1 MLTGKRL
8 LLLGVILLL
17 LIATPATIYFLQ
29 QQQNTQSQAKA
40 STTLAFYADNNLTK
54 IITQTSPLTKNVGD
68 IFPVVIAM
76 DPGENLVASVILRIR
91 YDPTKLEVA
100 NPTSGSTDGASG
112 QTGFGFVRNTSVFLP
127 EPIEGPKYSNGEIA
141 VWITTGTDVTT
152 AIQAPDKPR
161 VGTVT
166 FKAIAATGST
176 PTQVS
181 FSTETQVNAWGSNAT
196 AGENVLLPSNPAYI
210 VINGGSTTETTTPT
224 NTPTPTQTSGPV
236 VATAT
241 PTSAPVAV
249 ATATPV
255 VFEPTATPTLA
266 ETGPG
271 EVMMGMGVIAGMFVV
286 IGAFLFFVL

>member
-68 IFPVVIAM
+68 VFPVVIAM

-91 YDPTKLEVA
+91 YDPTKLEVT
-100 NPTSGSTDGASG
+100 NPTSSSTDGSSG
-112 QTGFGFVRNTSVFLP
+112 QAGFGFVRNTSVFLP

-210 VINGGSTTETTTPT
+210 IINGGSTTETTTPS
-224 NTPTPTQTSGPV
+224 PTLASSGPV

-241 PTSAPVAV
+241 PTRAPVV

-271 EVMMGMGVIAGMFVV
+271 EVMMGMGAFAGLMVV
-286 IGAFLFFVL
+286 VGAFLFFVL

>member
-1 MLTGKRL
+1 MLSGKRL

-17 LIATPATIYFLQ
+17 LIATPATVYFLQ

-54 IITQTSPLTKNVGD
+54 IINQTNPLTKNVGD
-68 IFPVVIAM
+68 TFPVVIAM
-76 DPGENLVASVILRIR
+76 DPGENLVASTFLYIK
-91 YDPTKLEVA
+91 YDPAKLEVV
-100 NPTSGSTDGASG
+100 TSAPSGAAEG
-112 QTGFGFVRNTSVFLP
+112 TTGGFVRNTVVFLP

-141 VWITTGTDVTT
+141 VWITTGTAVAT

-166 FKAIAATGST
+166 FRAIAATGST

-181 FSTETQVNAWGSNAT
+181 FGPDTQVNAWGGNAT
-196 AGENVLLPSNPAYI
+196 LGENVLLPSSPAYI
-210 VINGGSTTETTTPT
+210 VINGGTPQAPT
-224 NTPTPTQTSGPV
+224 NTPTPTTTPGGV
-236 VATAT
+236 IATAT
-241 PTSAPVAV
+241 PAPVF

-255 VFEPTATPTLA
+255 EFATPTPTLA

-271 EVMMGMGVIAGMFVV
+271 DIMMGMGAIAGLMMIV
-286 IGAFLFFVL
+286 GAFLFFVL